1 MSMEAMAAAEA
12 GKVLVKAFE
21 AFTEYQKTREQEVT
35 ERQRIRATVEVAVK
49 QIESN
54 RIIFEKYMESSFN
67 EREKLYKKVED
78 TLNTATARG
87 DVEMAKLAL
96 NFIVTIYN
104 KNPLEGIEKMQNS
117 ISAGAIRNY
126 LE

>member
-1 MSMEAMAAAEA
+1 MSMDAMVAAEA
-12 GKVLVKAFE
+12 GQVLVKAFE
-21 AFTEYQKTREQEVT
+21 AFTEYQKTREQEIT

-54 RIIFEKYMESSFN
+54 RIIFEKYMESSFK
-67 EREKLYKKVED
+67 EREKLYKMVEN
-78 TLNTATARG
+78 TLTIATAQR

-96 NFIVTIYN
+96 NFIIAVYN

-117 ISAGAIRNY
+117 ISTGAIRNY